1 MYWLAR
7 MPEAG
12 EDIRSLCRRLVILA
26 SEDVGNADPQA
37 LPIAVAAMQSC
48 EFIGLPEAQLP
59 LAQCVAY
66 LACAPKSNAA
76 TIAIGEARQDVRE
89 QRILPVPIHL
99 RDKHYQGAKQLGHG
113 EGYVYSHD
121 VEGGVAAQDYLG
133 VEREY
138 YRPVERGFE
147 VELAKRLAEIRERL
161 RAK

>member
-1 MYWLAR
+1 
-7 MPEAG
+7 
-12 EDIRSLCRRLVILA
+12 VILA
-26 SEDVGNADPQA
+26 SEDVGNADPHA

-76 TIAIGEARQDVRE
+76 TIAIEEARRDVRE
-89 QRILPVPIHL
+89 QRVLPVPVHL
-99 RDKHYQGAKQLGHG
+99 KDTHYQGAKRMGHG
-113 EGYVYSHD
+113 EGYVYAHD

-147 VELAKRLAEIRERL
+147 AELARRLAEIRTRL
-161 RAK
+161 RGE